1 MPGSLRTTPQHIAAV
16 GLTVDGRE
24 ISEQDIDDIV
34 ETYNAEL
41 YGARINLDH
50 YGNWGGWAAELQG
63 VELSGCMLGDVI
75 SVGKGKATDGTA
87 VLTAILCPNASLLK
101 LNQADQAV
109 YYSIEIN
116 RDFMGSGKTY
126 LTGLAMTD
134 YPASTRTTRAKFST
148 KGNQNT
154 DEPTEQHSEQ
164 VKKIALAIEPE
175 KQQEKGIFSN
185 LFNHLFAAEKD
196 DEMKPAEIA
205 IAIQEALSE
214 PFKQITSALE
224 NNAAETKAL
233 VDNFSKQVT
242 KPLEADTGASNEDE
256 SDKENQAF
264 TELQTKHDDLK
275 EKFTK
280 LEADFAKAKIT
291 PAGDTTEID
300 DDHQGESGQFGKDFL

>member
-24 ISEQDIDDIV
+24 ITEQDIDDIV
-34 ETYNAEL
+34 ETYSSEL

-63 VELSGCMLGDVI
+63 VELNGCMLGDVI
-75 SVGKGKATDGTA
+75 SVDKGKANDGTA

-116 RDFMGSGKTY
+116 RDFMKSGKTY

-148 KGNQNT
+148 KDNQSS
-154 DEPTEQHSEQ
+154 DETTEKPSEQ
-164 VKKIALAIEPE
+164 VNKIALAIEPE
-175 KQQEKGIFSN
+175 QEKGMFTN
-185 LFNHLFAAEKD
+185 LFNHLFAAKKD
-196 DEMKPAEIA
+196 DEMKPAELA
-205 IAIQEALSE
+205 SAIQQALSE

-224 NNAAETKAL
+224 DNAAKTKAL
-233 VDNFSKQVT
+233 ADSFSKGPEKIEEAAPVVT
-242 KPLEADTGASNEDE
+242 DDIEPKE
-256 SDKENQAF
+256 SQAF
-264 TELQTKHDDLK
+264 TDLETANKDLQAQVTQL
-275 EKFTK
+275 T
-280 LEADFAKAKIT
+280 ADFAKAKVT
-291 PAGDTTEID
+291 QADNTTLTD
-300 DDHQGESGQFGKDFL
+300 DDHDGEANKFGKDFI